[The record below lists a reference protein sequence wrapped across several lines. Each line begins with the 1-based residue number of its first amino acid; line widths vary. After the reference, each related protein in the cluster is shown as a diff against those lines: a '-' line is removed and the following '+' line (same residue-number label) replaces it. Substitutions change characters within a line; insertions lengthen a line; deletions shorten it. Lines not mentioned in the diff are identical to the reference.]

1 MRSHPRSSLYRLA
14 AVMLAAGLVITVP
27 AKSASAAVDPDTLI
41 AALSGDNIPDPG
53 GDTGGGGT
61 FSLALDAAQ
70 TKACFV
76 IDVTL
81 TDLAD
86 DPPTGVTVVDTYSD
100 ELLLSMPTSVDATG
114 HASGCVAASVPVIDA
129 LFAKPDRYQVDVQT
143 TSFAV
148 ALRGSLRYSYEVNE
162 LEVFT

>member
-41 AALSGDNIPDPG
+41 AALSGENIDDPG

-61 FSLALDAAQ
+61 FSLALDRSLGQ
-70 TKACFV
+70 ACFV

-81 TDLAD
+81 TDLAG
-86 DPPTGVTVVDTYSD
+86 DPPTGVTIVDSYTLD
-100 ELLLSMPTSVDATG
+100 TVLTL
-114 HASGCVAASVPVIDA
+114 ASG
-129 LFAKPDRYQVDVQT
+129 VDE
-143 TSFAV
+143 AGH
-148 ALRGSLRYSYEVNE
+148 GSG
-162 LEVFT
+162 